1 MHCVEVEV
9 VGVVALHTASPVE
22 EGILVGTD
30 TGKFGGVIG
39 PAKLALDTVTGSRIP
54 ISRQD
59 TSHAFLAVELGLFR
73 RTVNTLLGS

>member
-22 EGILVGTD
+22 EGILVRTD

-39 PAKLALDTVTGSRIP
+39 PAKLALDTVAGSRIP

-59 TSHAFLAVELGLFR
+59 TSHAFLAIELGFFR
-73 RTVNTLLGS
+73 RTVDALLGS